1 MRWIAKGDPVRNEV
15 HRHVVR
21 CVIALS
27 TTHSLRRRIFAMKPD
42 TAPRF
47 LLRDRDR
54 IFGASFVEQVNAFG
68 TRQVLATPRSPGQRA
83 YVERVIGTIRR
94 ECLDYVIVFDERDL
108 RHWLRVFIAHYHQT
122 RTHLALGKDAPEP
135 RPMQSRDEGRV
146 VSISEVGGLHHRYQ
160 RPAA

>member
-1 MRWIAKGDPVRNEV
+1 LAKRSSSACCSLRNRTIDHTFIAPADFRNETGYSAS
-15 HRHVVR
+15 
-21 CVIALS
+21 I
-27 TTHSLRRRIFAMKPD
+27 
-42 TAPRF
+42 

-122 RTHLALGKDAPEP
+122 RTHLALGKDVPEP